1 MRAGTTAPRREGVGG
16 PRGRAPGWTGR
27 RAAPAAG
34 GRTRAKA
41 AVERTRTRA
50 NPSVGVE
57 AEAGPLAQLAGM
69 TTLSV
74 DTGDLATVRRLVG
87 TGLVT
92 DATTNPLFVSQAGQS
107 GDAAYQA
114 LVDEAVV
121 YAVETEEDPAQ
132 RVALAVDRLAVNLG
146 AAISR
151 EVPGYVSTEV
161 NIYLSYDAAK
171 MHLYACRMLA
181 MYKDLGVDTSRV
193 LIKLPGTWAG
203 IQAAKKLEAYGYK
216 TNITL
221 VFGFTQAV
229 AAAQAGAHLIS
240 PFPGRVLEWHK
251 ANAGHPEVSAP
262 EDDPGVLA
270 VKRMHAYFKKYG
282 YETICM
288 PASWRSP
295 TGEDPLDE
303 VLALAGVDRMT
314 IPPAL
319 LDDLAG
325 RSLRVERKLT
335 PEQGAAE
342 CADPRWGDLDE
353 QTFAWN
359 LAMEGA
365 ATDKLGAGLR
375 AFAED
380 TDKLTA
386 ILRAHP
392 AIDLSS

>member
-1 MRAGTTAPRREGVGG
+1 MAGPACRPAPRRGGLGG
-16 PRGRAPGWTGR
+16 PPG
-27 RAAPAAG
+27 AALRPSPAA

-41 AVERTRTRA
+41 GERSRTRA
-50 NPSVGVE
+50 STAGAAVGVE

-92 DATTNPLFVSQAGQS
+92 DATTNPLFVSQAGRS

-181 MYKDLGVDTSRV
+181 MYRDLGVDTSRV

-325 RSLRVERKLT
+325 RSLRVERKLS

-392 AIDLSS
+392 AMDLS